1 LKVPGG
7 ISVKKNA
14 CCIQNLLLK
23 GVNVDNEDA
32 YRLYFKEKYLMLD
45 PTYRYWLKKGRLEGR
60 LDVARN
66 LLAEGFPIEKVVKFT
81 GLSKEDILNGK

>member
-1 LKVPGG
+1 
-7 ISVKKNA
+7 
-14 CCIQNLLLK
+14 
-23 GVNVDNEDA
+23 
-32 YRLYFKEKYLMLD
+32 MLD

-81 GLSKEDILNGK
+81 GLSKEDILKGK

>member
-1 LKVPGG
+1 
-7 ISVKKNA
+7 
-14 CCIQNLLLK
+14 
-23 GVNVDNEDA
+23 
-32 YRLYFKEKYLMLD
+32 MLD
-45 PTYRYWLKKGRLEGR
+45 PTYRYWLKKGK